1 MKKFF
6 ATILIVCAISVLILN
21 LNATTINIDKNSEGG
36 LVSVI
41 NQAIDGDTIHISP
54 GTYTGENFT
63 NLVIDKKI
71 AIEGDNVILDGK
83 EKNNIFSVKENGS
96 LTLTNITIANAHS
109 NYGAG
114 IHNEGYNLSIISC
127 KFINNSVAIIGGAI
141 YNTISDNL
149 KVIDSKFINN
159 KANGGAGAIYNDGRD
174 VIIKNCNFTDNQGN
188 GAGAIYNYYSR
199 NFTILKSNFINNKGL
214 GSYSCGGAIS
224 NEASKDMLINQSTFI
239 NNTASFNGGAI
250 YNYYGDR
257 FKVFNSKFLSNSA
270 YNSGSAIY
278 SDLSYYGEIVNSIF
292 SNNSIFPFSE
302 RIDNI
307 GVIFVRGTCHIGN
320 LTIKDN
326 NPNDIVYEEL

>member
-36 LVSVI
+36 LVSAI
-41 NQAIDGDTIHISP
+41 NQATDGDTIHISS

-71 AIEGDNVILDGK
+71 AIEGDKVILDG
-83 EKNNIFSVKENGS
+83 EGKNNIFKVKENGS

-114 IHNEGYNLSIISC
+114 VYNEGYNLSIFSC
-127 KFINNSVAIIGGAI
+127 KFINNSVDIIGGAI
-141 YNTISDNL
+141 YNTQSDNL
-149 KVIDSKFINN
+149 KITDSEFISN
-159 KANGGAGAIYNDGRD
+159 KANGGGAIYNDGRD
-174 VIIKNCNFTDNQGN
+174 VIVVNCNFTANQGN

-199 NFTILKSNFINNKGL
+199 NCTILKSNFINNIGF

-224 NEASKDMLINQSTFI
+224 NEVSSDMLINQSTFI
-239 NNTASFNGGAI
+239 NNTASFSGGAI

-257 FKVFNSKFLSNSA
+257 FKVFNSKFVNNSA
-270 YNSGSAIY
+270 YDSGSAIY
-278 SDLSYYGEIVNSIF
+278 SDLSYYGEIFNSIF
-292 SNNSIFPFSE
+292 SNNSILPFDE
-302 RIDNI
+302 RIDDI
-307 GVIFVRGTCHIGN
+307 GVIFIRGSGQIGN
-320 LTIKDN
+320 STIKDN
-326 NPNDIVYEEL
+326 NPNDIIYEEL